1 MRFYLFLFSLFALT
15 MVSCGDGNGC
25 YESTDT
31 FMVTSF
37 SIDSVKQIKTLVI
50 KGVDRNIAGDT
61 LINDKDSTLIKR
73 YPLPLSLSTDSTSFV
88 LEVNGVKDT
97 LYIRHSMIMH
107 FISENCGFAPNYD
120 ISGIRY
126 TAGIDSVRIT
136 DKKVNPQSIEKK
148 INDQNI
154 SIYFNTAA
162 HK

>member
-1 MRFYLFLFSLFALT
+1 MRFYLFIFSLFTIT
-15 MVSCGDGNGC
+15 MASCGDGNGC
-25 YESTDT
+25 YSSVDT

-37 SIDSVKQIKTLVI
+37 TIDSVKQIKTLVI
-50 KGVDRNIAGDT
+50 NGIDRNNVGDT
-61 LINDKDSTLIKR
+61 LINDRDSTIIKR
-73 YPLPLSLSTDSTSFV
+73 YPLPLSLSTDSTAYV

-97 LYIRHSMIMH
+97 IYIRHSMVMH

-120 ISGIRY
+120 ITGIRH
-126 TAGIDSVRIT
+126 TAGIDSVKIT

-154 SIYFNTAA
+154 SIYFNSAA